1 MINQL
6 SQHGILMLIPDRSP
20 QSLLNLK
27 SMCEEL
33 VNFSFCWIIMFCELW
48 VQVKIFV
55 LTPTLEL
62 QMKKTD
68 LISSKSAR
76 CRVFLQLQCYSQEDE
91 DKPHHQEAQI
101 VRFQD
106 EHEANPFPTL
116 LRLVGDDSDDVD
128 VSYTFE

>member
-1 MINQL
+1 
-6 SQHGILMLIPDRSP
+6 
-20 QSLLNLK
+20 
-27 SMCEEL
+27 MCEEL

-76 CRVFLQLQCYSQEDE
+76 CRVFLQL
-91 DKPHHQEAQI
+91 
-101 VRFQD
+101 
-106 EHEANPFPTL
+106 
-116 LRLVGDDSDDVD
+116 
-128 VSYTFE
+128 